1 MNQTNNQKEIVNKG
15 VNWQEAIETSK
26 EVLGGLYKILK
37 GIGRYAWASLKKNAS
52 NRLKVFI
59 IALVVS
65 LLYIIPFLTSKGALF
80 GDDLHFH
87 IDRVLGLATI
97 KQSPVNFRSFYK
109 VGQGINF
116 FYPYL
121 TFYPYYLFYKLTKG
135 LYAGWMLYIYFLSLV
150 TYLISYY
157 SCKGITHKSFNSH
170 IFALL
175 YTFSAYRLDN
185 IVVRFAAGEVIAITF
200 IPLTFYGLYLILK
213 GNYHKWYHLTLGM
226 SLLIYSHILSGVM
239 TSVFIGLIYLTTIWF
254 SDKKA
259 ARTYSLAV
267 ATVATLVLCSFQLF
281 PMLEQFSY
289 SKIAGP
295 INFSL
300 NLSARSISDL
310 LRYSFINDVTK
321 HVPGFLVVVSV
332 IFSLF
337 KILKFKKEDF
347 YILAWIVIL
356 FCLESTLVT
365 WPESPN
371 SLVSTIQFPWR
382 LNSYITL
389 FSSFLV
395 ADLVTFHSK
404 ELKGLI
410 TLLLII
416 VFTLLNFNGGR
427 RAIYDRTSHRLNYAS
442 ELSKRNHL
450 KKLTDSIHVMDYG
463 NQSKK
468 RKFEVFDQAKKT
480 NHQVVLNNTDTLLQ
494 SHFTFK
500 NSYAKG
506 IIDNDTGQEQIIELP
521 FYRYKGRQIV
531 TLDGEVVPTILSNS
545 GSTTIHF
552 PPGQHQVK
560 ITYEYT
566 PMARVA
572 HAASIMALS
581 MIFLYIFI
589 YNLME
594 KYKVDV
600 YFNRKKGLL

>member
-1 MNQTNNQKEIVNKG
+1 M
-15 VNWQEAIETSK
+15 
-26 EVLGGLYKILK
+26 
-37 GIGRYAWASLKKNAS
+37 
-52 NRLKVFI
+52 
-59 IALVVS
+59 
-65 LLYIIPFLTSKGALF
+65 
-80 GDDLHFH
+80 
-87 IDRVLGLATI
+87 LGLATI

-267 ATVATLVLCSFQLF
+267 ATVATLVLCSFQIF

-337 KILKFKKEDF
+337 KILKFKKADF

-389 FSSFLV
+389 YY
-395 ADLVTFHSK
+395 
-404 ELKGLI
+404 I
-410 TLLLII
+410 Q
-416 VFTLLNFNGGR
+416 
-427 RAIYDRTSHRLNYAS
+427 AS
-442 ELSKRNHL
+442 
-450 KKLTDSIHVMDYG
+450 
-463 NQSKK
+463 
-468 RKFEVFDQAKKT
+468 
-480 NHQVVLNNTDTLLQ
+480 
-494 SHFTFK
+494 
-500 NSYAKG
+500 
-506 IIDNDTGQEQIIELP
+506 
-521 FYRYKGRQIV
+521 
-531 TLDGEVVPTILSNS
+531 
-545 GSTTIHF
+545 
-552 PPGQHQVK
+552 
-560 ITYEYT
+560 
-566 PMARVA
+566 
-572 HAASIMALS
+572 
-581 MIFLYIFI
+581 
-589 YNLME
+589 
-594 KYKVDV
+594 
-600 YFNRKKGLL
+600 